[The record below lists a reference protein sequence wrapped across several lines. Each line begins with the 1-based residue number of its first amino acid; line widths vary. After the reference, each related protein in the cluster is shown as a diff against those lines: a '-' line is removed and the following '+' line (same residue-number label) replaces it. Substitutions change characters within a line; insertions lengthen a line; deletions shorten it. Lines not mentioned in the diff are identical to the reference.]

1 MGDRAVRGA
10 GYGVRRA
17 FTLMAI
23 GAMIAG
29 PALACDCLAP
39 RANKWGDCAVAVL
52 PRHAVRIADM
62 LWDARNNG
70 HIDRT
75 NRIDATG
82 ETRWFAQW
90 RDFLRRR
97 CGSLDAVHKEN
108 FAQPHI
114 PGKGIDEIY
123 LIAFHMPAK
132 DYPWK

>member
-10 GYGVRRA
+10 GDGVKRT
-17 FTLMAI
+17 FILLAI
-23 GAMIAG
+23 GSMIAG
-29 PALACDCLAP
+29 PALARDCLAP
-39 RANKWGDCAVAVL
+39 RANKWGGCAVAVL
-52 PRHAVRIADM
+52 PPHAVRIAGK
-62 LWDARNNG
+62 LWNVRNNG

-75 NRIDATG
+75 KRIDAPG
-82 ETRWFAQW
+82 EAHWFAQW
-90 RDFLRRR
+90 RSFLRQR
-97 CGSLDAVHKEN
+97 CGSLDAVQKEK